1 MHPKHTS
8 GMAGDHVWLTVVAHC
23 AGRGADC
30 TAVGLHPACLHSVCL
45 RCMFWLACLW
55 HARHKLESFSIVIEQ
70 LLLHFDVFMLL
81 LALEA

>member
-1 MHPKHTS
+1 MFGSLLLHT
-8 GMAGDHVWLTVVAHC
+8 VQ
-23 AGRGADC
+23 GAVQNS

-45 RCMFWLACLW
+45 RCMFWLACMW
-55 HARHKLESFSIVIEQ
+55 HVRHKLETFSFVIEQ